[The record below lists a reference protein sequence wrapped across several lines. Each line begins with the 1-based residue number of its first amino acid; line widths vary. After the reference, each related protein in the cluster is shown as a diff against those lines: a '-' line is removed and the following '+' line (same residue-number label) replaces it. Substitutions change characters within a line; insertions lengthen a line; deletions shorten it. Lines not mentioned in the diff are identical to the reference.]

1 VSPSENAGGIKE
13 TRVSR
18 ARPTGLTAD
27 EAYDKNLFGAI
38 EDRPLMVTDLLRPP
52 CASQSPVAMDE
63 MFELFDNEL
72 LITDN
77 AFHHIANRN
86 YTN

>member
-1 VSPSENAGGIKE
+1 
-13 TRVSR
+13 
-18 ARPTGLTAD
+18 
-27 EAYDKNLFGAI
+27 
-38 EDRPLMVTDLLRPP
+38 MVTDLLRPP
-52 CASQSPVAMDE
+52 SPVAMDE

-77 AFHHIANRN
+77 AVHHVADRN